1 MRIPAHIRWPA
12 VIIGALALHVIVSLV
27 TVWIATSNP
36 SYAVEEDYYQKA
48 IHWDEK
54 RAQDGRNSVLGWQI
68 AFDVSP
74 STVVGEPAAL
84 DLVATDGSGK
94 PLAGA
99 TVTVETFHN
108 TRAGEILRARMVTDH
123 DGRCSAPL
131 SARRTG
137 VWEFRFSI
145 EHESDRFTQTETR
158 FLPLTSRH
166 HD

>member
-1 MRIPAHIRWPA
+1 MKIPAHIRWPA
-12 VIIGALALHVIVSLV
+12 VIIGALALHVVISLV

-74 STVVGEPAAL
+74 SAVVGEPAAL
-84 DLVATDGSGK
+84 DLALTDSSGR

-108 TRAGEILRARMVTDH
+108 ARAGEILRARMVTDH

-131 SARRTG
+131 SAKRTG
-137 VWEFRFSI
+137 VWEFRFFI
-145 EHESDRFTQTETR
+145 EHESDRFTHTETR
-158 FLPLTSRH
+158 YLSLNRSPGN
-166 HD
+166 

>member
-1 MRIPAHIRWPA
+1 MKIPAHIRWPA

-54 RAQDGRNSVLGWQI
+54 RAQDGLTAEAYRYAV
-68 AFDVSP
+68 
-74 STVVGEPAAL
+74 TGEPAAL

-123 DGRCSAPL
+123 DGRCSATL